1 METHK
6 AGFVS
11 IIGRPNVGKSTL
23 MNALMGEKIS
33 IITPKVQTTRHRILG
48 ILSKPDYQLVF
59 SDTPGIIQPRYK
71 LHSSMMEFVNQSLQ
85 DADVV
90 LFIADNEPFTAEDE
104 AIFEKLKLIKTPV
117 IVLLNKIDLMKS
129 NDEVLKKV
137 SEINQRI
144 QTTDCIPLSAL
155 NKFNIDLLVSAIL
168 KYIPN
173 GPSFYPDDQLTDKS
187 ERFVAAEILREKIM
201 MRYKEEIPY
210 SVQVEIEEFKEEDT
224 IIRIS
229 AIIYV
234 MRDSQK
240 QILIG
245 KSGIA
250 IKNTGIAAR
259 RDMEKFFGKKI
270 FLQTFVK
277 VKEDWRD
284 NDNVL
289 KAFGYKE

>member
-1 METHK
+1 
-6 AGFVS
+6 
-11 IIGRPNVGKSTL
+11 
-23 MNALMGEKIS
+23 
-33 IITPKVQTTRHRILG
+33 
-48 ILSKPDYQLVF
+48 
-59 SDTPGIIQPRYK
+59 
-71 LHSSMMEFVNQSLQ
+71 
-85 DADVV
+85 
-90 LFIADNEPFTAEDE
+90 
-104 AIFEKLKLIKTPV
+104 
-117 IVLLNKIDLMKS
+117 
-129 NDEVLKKV
+129 V